1 MSTAARFTGAKNTDN
16 TGRAAQR
23 DYQKLAVTAPTNLAA
38 IPNAAH
44 TLFDLS
50 VAVATPTINI
60 AVGSATTAP
69 FVGDTAQLIIT
80 PDATTRVITW
90 GTGFIPTA
98 TTLSATASKV
108 STVNLLFNGAGWL
121 ITGTS
126 TAA

>member
-1 MSTAARFTGAKNTDN
+1 MSTLARFTGAKNTDN

-23 DYQKLAVTAPTNLAA
+23 DYQKLAITNGLTLNA
-38 IPNAAH
+38 IPNAEY

-60 AVGSATTAP
+60 GVGAAGTPP
-69 FVGDTAQLIIT
+69 FVGDTLRMIIT

-98 TTLSATASKV
+98 TTVSATASKITIV
-108 STVNLLFNGAGWL
+108 TGVFNGIGWVL
-121 ITGTS
+121 S
-126 TAA
+126 TPSTTA

>member
-23 DYQKLAVTAPTNLAA
+23 DYQKAAVTATTNLAT

-50 VAVATPTINI
+50 VAVATPTIDI
-60 AVGSATTAP
+60 AAGSSTTP
-69 FVGDTAQLIIT
+69 PYVGDTAEMILT
-80 PDATTRVITW
+80 PDGTTRVITW
-90 GTGFIPTA
+90 GAHIIGTA
-98 TTLSATASKV
+98 STFSATASKISV
-108 STVNLLFNGAGWL
+108 IRFIFNGTGWV

-126 TAA
+126 TSA